1 MVCELSIEGFDGWDP
16 DIEACTDDSAGR
28 NRDNRARLRMYL
40 QQAKSAGAKRAS
52 RNWHKQTRY
61 YRTTRQH
68 VSSGLI
74 CQETRAAGS
83 EPRTKP
89 SETQTLQG
97 NTSNESLLTSST
109 SEALLFRYDS
119 VIMLPAATCTN
130 VQSRLNTKVK
140 LDLVCSV
147 IGSTA

>member
-16 DIEACTDDSAGR
+16 DIEAFALMTVRDAIVTTELVSGCTCSR
-28 NRDNRARLRMYL
+28 QSRRAPSV
-40 QQAKSAGAKRAS
+40 QAETGT
-52 RNWHKQTRY
+52 NKQG
-61 YRTTRQH
+61 TTELLGN